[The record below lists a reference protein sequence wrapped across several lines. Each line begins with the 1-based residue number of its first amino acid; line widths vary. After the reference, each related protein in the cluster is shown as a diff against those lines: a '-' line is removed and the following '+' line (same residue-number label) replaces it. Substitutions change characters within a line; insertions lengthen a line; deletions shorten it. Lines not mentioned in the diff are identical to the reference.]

1 MKFNKLTTTALLL
14 SLLGAIGGQ
23 SVVHAESVSVSNTD
37 ENEYVGEHKNRSDK
51 MKGLIDR
58 KMKLIDTDNDG
69 LVSVDEYMTFS
80 RQRFEEMDTNN
91 DNFASPEEAKAAAKL
106 HRERQRAARSK
117 LDELE
122 EQE

>member
-1 MKFNKLTTTALLL
+1 
-14 SLLGAIGGQ
+14 
-23 SVVHAESVSVSNTD
+23 
-37 ENEYVGEHKNRSDK
+37 